1 MLMDENSDIIGG
13 VIRAVQFDQM
23 PLYQIA
29 RQIAE
34 FERKFNMLRLK
45 YGALISEE
53 DLDRFRILMIRY
65 IWLGQFQEDELPLNL
80 N

>member
-1 MLMDENSDIIGG
+1 MDGNSDITGS
-13 VIRAVQFDQM
+13 VIRVVQFDQM

-34 FERKFNMLRLK
+34 VGRKVNMLRLK
-45 YGALISEE
+45 YSALISEE
-53 DLDRFRILMIRY
+53 DLDGFRILMIRY

>member
-1 MLMDENSDIIGG
+1 MDGNSDITGS
-13 VIRAVQFDQM
+13 VIRVVQFDQM

-34 FERKFNMLRLK
+34 VGRKVNMLRLK
-45 YGALISEE
+45 YSALITEE
-53 DLDRFRILMIRY
+53 DLDGFRILMIRY